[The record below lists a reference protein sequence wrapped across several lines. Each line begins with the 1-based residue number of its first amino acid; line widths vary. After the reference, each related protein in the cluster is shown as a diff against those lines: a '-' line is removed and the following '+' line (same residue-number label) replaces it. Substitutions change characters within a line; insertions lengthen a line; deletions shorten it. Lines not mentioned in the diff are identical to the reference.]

1 MYGLTAGVQ
10 SRPSR
15 WAGCWCQRGLQNSRV
30 AVRFR
35 PGPPL
40 NLALPRDYTTPATAS
55 GGGQMQF
62 GGTRIALRPDEFTGK
77 AYLDS
82 AKIYLERVG
91 HAVPVDDLLDALKR
105 GGSPVGG
112 KTPKKT
118 LRNAKLDQYPILQS
132 AILERQLHS
141 SSLSGSYIGAV
152 FARGCTGAT
161 RRHLATSRTRGDRVS
176 RSELPTE

>member
-1 MYGLTAGVQ
+1 
-10 SRPSR
+10 
-15 WAGCWCQRGLQNSRV
+15 
-30 AVRFR
+30 
-35 PGPPL
+35 
-40 NLALPRDYTTPATAS
+40 LALPRDYTTPATAS

>member
-1 MYGLTAGVQ
+1 MTTVRAGFPAALLDSLAPDLVVLDPDL
-10 SRPSR
+10 SLR
-15 WAGCWCQRGLQNSRV
+15 ATVVGGRV
-30 AVRFR
+30 AR
-35 PGPPL
+35 L
-40 NLALPRDYTTPATAS
+40 
-55 GGGQMQF
+55 
-62 GGTRIALRPDEFTGK
+62 
-77 AYLDS
+77 
-82 AKIYLERVG
+82 G
-91 HAVPVDDLLDALKR
+91 HAAAQVLVTAAVIGRDFDLELLECATRVPVDDLLDALKR